1 LPPPFQSE
9 RFCSVSVFD
18 RASYLPDGRG
28 NARCSAFHP
37 TDPAFEPSLHQ
48 HKSLPAGNAILRGRD
63 KGPERA
69 LEVQLTVCRDKMR
82 ARIPASSGLFTPNR
96 EISVCLRLRGGA
108 ERTRTACQARSSVE
122 RVSNTSRL
130 IIVWLEVRVLSAFA
144 IERRFSS
151 SLRKA
156 PNWRGF
162 VHAFCLCKRPIG
174 FEGSYPATAI

>member
-1 LPPPFQSE
+1 MSGARSEPARLGGRQSH
-9 RFCSVSVFD
+9 
-18 RASYLPDGRG
+18 PDNRHG

-82 ARIPASSGLFTPNR
+82 ARIPASSGLFTSNR

-108 ERTRTACQARSSVE
+108 GRTRTSNQTIISRVLLSIEQRVRLWGFPGQRRARSVG
-122 RVSNTSRL
+122 VACTS
-130 IIVWLEVRVLSAFA
+130 A
-144 IERRFSS
+144 
-151 SLRKA
+151 
-156 PNWRGF
+156 
-162 VHAFCLCKRPIG
+162 CLCKEPIE
-174 FEGSYPATAI
+174 FQ